1 MTALPSLKYISPKP
15 IAPAYPD
22 YLFMRAGLADAPI
35 NGTLKLITPPFT
47 GSAGLLAVT
56 VTTSGFVNG
65 VVTIVD

>member
-1 MTALPSLKYISPKP
+1 MELEELDKV
-15 IAPAYPD
+15 
-22 YLFMRAGLADAPI
+22 ADAPI